1 MFLPE
6 TSVSYSLH
14 FIPFYF
20 TKKREICG
28 KLSILVL
35 HKNEEVY
42 IIRVRMWYT
51 LSHYLNIYT
60 ITREDMSYI
69 VIRKYVQHASRYAH
83 YLNDYKIII
92 LFI

>member
-14 FIPFYF
+14 FTPFYF

-28 KLSILVL
+28 KLSIPVL
-35 HKNEEVY
+35 HKNMCEGVY

-51 LSHYLNIYT
+51 LSRYLNTYT

-69 VIRKYVQHASRYAH
+69 VIRGSIFNMHLDMH
-83 YLNDYKIII
+83 II
-92 LFI
+92 